1 MFARIFCFASLV
13 LLACAFTLNASDC
26 RRIVTT
32 GNYVA
37 PVYNTPTY
45 AQHYNYDTVL
55 VPKAFAVQVRPDYF
69 AQPSDEARQ
78 AEFARLIAKELYG
91 MIQAGK
97 TPAPAPNAPPVD
109 VTPRE
114 PLKAPKSP
122 EDAARRVLDAQCV
135 NCHRPNKDKPDLTGD
150 ITKLSFG
157 IVKECFDKCTFQ
169 EMPKVGSLNQE
180 EMNAIGEWYKYRKN
194 LEKKK

>member
-26 RRIVTT
+26 RRVVTT

-45 AQHYNYDTVL
+45 AQHYYYDTVL

-78 AEFARLIAKELYG
+78 AEFARLVAKELYG
-91 MIQAGK
+91 LIQAGK
-97 TPAPAPNAPPVD
+97 GTPPLTNGTPPLD
-109 VTPRE
+109 VTPKE
-114 PLKAPKSP
+114 NIVAPKDGTINQILATRCAS
-122 EDAARRVLDAQCV
+122 
-135 NCHRPNKDKPDLTGD
+135 CHKKGATEPDLSID
-150 ITKLSFG
+150 PAKIPESVRLRSFIAVSKG
-157 IVKECFDKCTFQ
+157 R
-169 EMPKVGSLNQE
+169 MPKGKPAMEQKEFNVF
-180 EMNAIGEWYKYRKN
+180 ADWAD
-194 LEKKK
+194 EKPIK